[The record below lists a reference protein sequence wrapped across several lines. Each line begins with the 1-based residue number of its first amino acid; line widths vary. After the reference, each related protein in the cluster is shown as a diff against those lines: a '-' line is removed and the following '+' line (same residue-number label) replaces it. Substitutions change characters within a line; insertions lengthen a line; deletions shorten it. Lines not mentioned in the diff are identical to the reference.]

1 MMEKKKEKLRQKDF
15 VRDYLKENLTAT
27 QRVKMKEIGM
37 VRKMVKTMDSQKLK
51 DFETDYLKATPMG
64 KKKDCLMVTLR
75 VRQTD

>member
-37 VRKMVKTMDSQKLK
+37 VRKRGMNSEKMMAKRKLMDFEKENLK
-51 DFETDYLKATPMG
+51 D
-64 KKKDCLMVTLR
+64 C
-75 VRQTD
+75 